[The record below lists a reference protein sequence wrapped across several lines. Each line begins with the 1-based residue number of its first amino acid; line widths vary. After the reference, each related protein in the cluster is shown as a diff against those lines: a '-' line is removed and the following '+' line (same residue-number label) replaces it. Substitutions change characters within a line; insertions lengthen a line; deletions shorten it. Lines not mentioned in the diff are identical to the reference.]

1 MNAYISSNQLVLT
14 IILLIWTIPWKIY
27 SLWIASKRNDR
38 AWFIAIVILNTV
50 GLLEIIYI
58 FFVAKKS
65 WTDVKKAF
73 TSIIAAKK

>member
-1 MNAYISSNQLVLT
+1 MNAYLSSNQLVLT

-27 SLWIASKRNDR
+27 SLWIASKNNHKG
-38 AWFIAIVILNTV
+38 WFIAIVILNTV

-58 FFVAKKS
+58 FFVAKKN
-65 WTDVKKAF
+65 WADVKKAF